1 MAASHSEARVR
12 KLKAQKLRSSE
23 AQKLRSSEAQS
34 LELELTL
41 EFAMPASNT
50 ILKTR

>member
-12 KLKAQKLRSSE
+12 KLKAQSSR
-23 AQKLRSSEAQS
+23 LSAQS
-34 LELELTL
+34 LELELTV